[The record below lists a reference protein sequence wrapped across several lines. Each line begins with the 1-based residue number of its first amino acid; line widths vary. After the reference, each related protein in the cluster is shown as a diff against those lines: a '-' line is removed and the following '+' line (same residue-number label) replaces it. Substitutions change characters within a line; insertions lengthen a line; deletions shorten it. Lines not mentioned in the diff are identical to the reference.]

1 MNINQ
6 DLLPFYHWLESTALS
21 HWVNRE
27 TQWLWPTMETLHFF
41 GLSLLVGVAGFF
53 DFRLLGGLRGVP
65 VAAVKKFMPWALAGF
80 SINLITGILFFI
92 SQPRVYA
99 ANSAW
104 WPKLLFIIVAGANAM
119 FFETRLGD
127 RMLALRPDE
136 DTPISFKIVGAVSLM
151 SWFFVL
157 YFGRMLAFFGTQIS
171 GL

>member
-1 MNINQ
+1 MNEQ
-6 DLLPFYHWLESTALS
+6 LLPFYHWLESTGLS
-21 HWVNRE
+21 HWVNDQSR
-27 TQWLWPTMETLHFF
+27 WLWPTMETLHFF
-41 GLSLLVGVAGFF
+41 GLCLLIGVAGFF

-65 VAAVKKFMPWALAGF
+65 IAAVKKFMPWALVGF
-80 SINLITGILFFI
+80 AINMTTGILFFI

-104 WPKLLFIIVAGANAM
+104 WPKLFFIILAGLNAM
-119 FFETRLGD
+119 IFETSMGTKMAALG
-127 RMLALRPDE
+127 PNE
-136 DTPISFKIVGAVSLM
+136 DTPVSFKVIGAVSLI